1 MNRKV
6 FPSNKQT
13 SKLTSKQSTYKQS
26 SNLQAQLTKKKKM
39 MNQVMCSDKECDV
52 DTSLYTL
59 HDNDGSYCECG
70 NGYLRLY
77 DYANRPKPLLTSAF
91 NKLSLKDLEPLQ
103 PRDKI
108 VLPLPETYELS
119 TISAKQAYHDI
130 LRFTNNS
137 QNVSKLM
144 RVSAD
149 SSVIIGY
156 IRAPTPEKYEKNII
170 GEIIGKNGP
179 GNWFSTMIEHSGI
192 YYAFYDKKTN
202 NFLFWAPNRE
212 SVIKAL
218 SATRWKIMAAIN
230 N

>member
-1 MNRKV
+1 
-6 FPSNKQT
+6 
-13 SKLTSKQSTYKQS
+13 
-26 SNLQAQLTKKKKM
+26 M
-39 MNQVMCSDKECDV
+39 MNQVMCSDQECDV

-59 HDNDGSYCECG
+59 HDNMGYYCECG
-70 NGYLRLY
+70 NGYLRPY

-91 NKLSLKDLEPLQ
+91 NKLSLKDLEPLP

-119 TISAKQAYHDI
+119 TISAKQAYNDI

-137 QNVSKLM
+137 QSVSKLI
-144 RVSAD
+144 RVPAD
-149 SSVIIGY
+149 STVKIGF

-170 GEIIGKNGP
+170 GEIIGKK
-179 GNWFSTMIEHSGI
+179 WFTTMIEHSGI
-192 YYAFYDKKTN
+192 YCAWYDKKTN
-202 NFLFWAPNRE
+202 NFLFWGPNRE
-212 SVIKAL
+212 TVIKAL

>member
-13 SKLTSKQSTYKQS
+13 NKQATYKQFTI
-26 SNLQAQLTKKKKM
+26 LKM

-59 HDNDGSYCECG
+59 HDNDGYYCECG

-91 NKLSLKDLEPLQ
+91 KNLSLKDLEPLP

-108 VLPLPETYELS
+108 VLPPPETYELS

-137 QNVSKLM
+137 QNVSKLI
-144 RVSAD
+144 RVNAD
-149 SSVIIGY
+149 SSVLIGY
-156 IRAPTPEKYEKNII
+156 IRAPTPEKYDKNII
-170 GEIIGKNGP
+170 GEIIGKYGP
-179 GNWFSTMIEHSGI
+179 GNWFNTMIEHSGI
-192 YYAFYDKKTN
+192 YYSWYDNKTN

-212 SVIKAL
+212 SMMKAL
-218 SATRWKIMAAIN
+218 TATRWKIMAAIN